1 MKARRWLA
9 LVGVV
14 AIIGAACTGGEGDGG
29 DGGDQGSDGGG
40 GVSQRDYSISMVIH
54 SDPSGTYWGVVKKG
68 AEDAARDLGISLDM
82 QGSDDPAK
90 QADLVEAAIASGAD
104 GIAVTFA
111 APDAMAGPV
120 GQAVAEGIPV
130 VGLDSGIADWQ
141 EAGAIGFVGQDE
153 YIAGRGVG
161 ERLNEEGLT
170 KVICAIHEVANIA
183 LDDRC
188 RGIEDTFEGEVVRL
202 QIEFNDPVGSQATI
216 KSALEADQAID
227 GVVTLNPD
235 MATASALP
243 AIQEVGRDVALA
255 TFDLGPDVLTALD
268 SGEMLFAVDAQPYLQ
283 GYLPVLMLVLNL
295 ENLNTIGGGL
305 PILTGPGFVTSDN
318 AATVADLVEAG
329 TR

>member
-1 MKARRWLA
+1 MRRWVA
-9 LVGVV
+9 VVGVI
-14 AIIGAACTGGEGDGG
+14 ASLAAACTGGGGGGG
-29 DGGDQGSDGGG
+29 DGGGETG
-40 GVSQRDYSISMVIH
+40 GVSQRDYKISMVIH

-68 AEDAARDLGISLDM
+68 AEDAARDLGISFDI

-120 GQAVAEGIPV
+120 GDAVAAGIPV
-130 VGLDSGIADWQ
+130 VGLDSGINDWQ
-141 EAGAIGFVGQDE
+141 AAGAIGFVGQDE

-161 ERLNEEGLT
+161 ERLNEEGLS
-170 KVICAIHEVANIA
+170 KVICAIHEAANIA

-202 QIEFNDPVGSQATI
+202 QIDFNDPVGSQSTI
-216 KSALEADQAID
+216 KNALEADPDID
-227 GVVTLNPD
+227 GIVLLNPD
-235 MATASALP
+235 MATESALP
-243 AIQEVGRDVALA
+243 AVEEVGRDVAVA
-255 TFDLGPDVLTALD
+255 TFDLAPDVLTALEE
-268 SGEMLFAVDAQPYLQ
+268 GKMLFAVDAQPYLQ

-295 ENLNTIGGGL
+295 ENLNTIGGGQ
-305 PILTGPGFVTSDN
+305 PVLTGPGFVTAEN
-318 AATVADLVEAG
+318 AATVADLVQAG